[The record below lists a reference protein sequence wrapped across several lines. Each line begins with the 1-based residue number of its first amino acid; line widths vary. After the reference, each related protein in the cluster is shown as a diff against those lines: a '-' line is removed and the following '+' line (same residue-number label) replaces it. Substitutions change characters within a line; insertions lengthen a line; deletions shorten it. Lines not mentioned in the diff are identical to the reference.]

1 MPWRKYLNSYIDAG
15 KLFYQKNALQLAA
28 ASAFY
33 IVLAVVP
40 FLLLLTR
47 LIGVFIGD
55 LDQVHQ
61 LVFTLGEE
69 AFPEV
74 EPEVLHRIKNI
85 VKGPLLGGASFTFV
99 NFIIL
104 SVSSL
109 SFFNSI
115 WAGLYELSQDKTLV
129 SWIKHVKALVLLAVT
144 VLIVLFLFSL
154 QPALFLALKM
164 VKNSSLINA
173 IDANI
178 PALKGFVF
186 TVRSLST
193 QSFYWLRHP
202 IFQFSLFVFYF
213 ALVYRW
219 FFNWRLKKREA
230 FIASATFVVLLFLGK
245 VVFGLYFTYLRVRFI
260 QSYGDY
266 YTVLV
271 GALWVYMIL
280 AFFYYGI
287 CLVIC
292 LIRKV
297 ELESPSQ
304 DGDNSSHD
312 SSSDKSLHSSDNH

>member
-1 MPWRKYLNSYIDAG
+1 MPWQRYLNTYIEAT

-33 IVLAVVP
+33 VVLAVVP
-40 FLLLLTR
+40 LLLLLTR

-55 LDQVHQ
+55 MEQVHQ
-61 LVFTLGEE
+61 LVFTLGQE

-74 EPEVLHRIKNI
+74 EPEVLNRIKNI
-85 VKGPLLGGASFTFV
+85 VKGPMLGGASFTFV
-99 NFIIL
+99 NFVIL
-104 SVSSL
+104 SLSSL

-115 WAGLYELSQDKTLV
+115 WAGLFRLSEDKTLV
-129 SWIKHVKALVLLAVT
+129 SWIKHLKAMVLIGVT

-154 QPALFLALKM
+154 QPALFFALKI
-164 VKNSSLINA
+164 VKHNALIDA

-178 PALKGFVF
+178 PALEGFV
-186 TVRSLST
+186 VMIRSLST

-202 IFQFSLFVFYF
+202 IFQFSLFVIYF

-230 FIASATFVVLLFLGK
+230 FIASATFAFLLLIGK
-245 VVFGLYFTYLRVRFI
+245 VIFGLYFTYLRVRLI

-266 YTVLV
+266 YTILV
-271 GALWVYMIL
+271 GALWIFLIL

-287 CLVIC
+287 CLVIS

-297 ELESPSQ
+297 ELESAPQ
-304 DGDNSSHD
+304 EGDNGYH
-312 SSSDKSLHSSDNH
+312 DKSTD

>member
-1 MPWRKYLNSYIDAG
+1 MTWRRYLNSYLEAG
-15 KLFYQKNALQLAA
+15 KLFYKKNALQLAA

-33 IVLAVVP
+33 VVLAVVP
-40 FLLLLTR
+40 LLLLLTR

-55 LDQVHQ
+55 LDQVQ
-61 LVFTLGEE
+61 QVVFTLGQE

-74 EPEVLHRIKNI
+74 EPEVLERIKNI

-99 NFIIL
+99 NFLIL

-115 WAGLYELSQDKTLV
+115 WAGLYTLSEDKTLV
-129 SWIKHVKALVLLAVT
+129 SWTKHFKALVLIGVT

-154 QPALFLALKM
+154 QPALFLALKI
-164 VKNSSLINA
+164 VKYNA
-173 IDANI
+173 LTDSIYANI
-178 PALKGFVF
+178 PALQGVIDGL
-186 TVRSLST
+186 RSLNAR
-193 QSFYWLRHP
+193 SFLWLRSSF
-202 IFQFSLFVFYF
+202 FQFSLFVVYF

-245 VVFGLYFTYLRVRFI
+245 VFFGLYFNYLRVRFI

-271 GALWVYMIL
+271 GALWIYMIL
-280 AFFYYGI
+280 AFFYFGI
-287 CLVIC
+287 CLVIE

-297 ELESPSQ
+297 ELESPAEE
-304 DGDNSSHD
+304 GDNVPYD
-312 SSSDKSLHSSDNH
+312 SSSD